1 VAGGL
6 ARGSAG
12 LFEKAVAKFFR
23 RAPEQE
29 GLSAY
34 RSISQSV
41 PGGKS
46 GPPISFNQLR
56 NELGQTGLWHHV
68 KDYDLVHEPAIA
80 GPPGRKIYG
89 NSPYN
94 VDGTPKLGPNGRP
107 KIEFSDDGLSDME
120 QAVRTAMHE
129 SWHQRNLAARGV
141 PGIESEA
148 VKYEEQMYQVYLSR
162 KRGRE
167 L

>member
-1 VAGGL
+1 MVSGL

-12 LFEKAVAKFFR
+12 IFEKVVTKFFR
-23 RAPEQE
+23 RAPRSE
-29 GLSAY
+29 GLNAY
-34 RSISQSV
+34 RSVSQSV

-56 NELGQTGLWHHV
+56 HELGQTGLWHHV
-68 KDYDLVHEPAIA
+68 KDYDLVYEPKIE

-94 VDGTPKLGPNGRP
+94 VDGTPKLGPTGRP
-107 KIEFSDDGLSDME
+107 KIEFSDDALSDME

-141 PGIESEA
+141 PGLENEA
-148 VKYEEQMYQVYLSR
+148 VKYEDQMYQVYLSR
-162 KRGRE
+162 KRGRG